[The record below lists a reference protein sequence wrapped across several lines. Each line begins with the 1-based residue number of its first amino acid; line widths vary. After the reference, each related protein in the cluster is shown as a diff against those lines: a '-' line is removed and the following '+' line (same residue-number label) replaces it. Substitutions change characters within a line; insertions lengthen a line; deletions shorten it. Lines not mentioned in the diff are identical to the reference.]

1 MKISSSTA
9 FTIAA
14 LVGTAHAFT
23 STSNTAFQ
31 RHQTA
36 LNGGARGGATT
47 PAGKAKTVEV
57 VTDLL
62 DKSEMIFTIP
72 ASSLTVSQ
80 VSSLR
85 RSLPEGTTAKVVK
98 NKLMARAI
106 QENASYESLDGS
118 SLMKG
123 ANMWFFVEDDISGSL
138 KAVRKFIKESGKVES
153 HTVLG
158 GVIDGDLLDESAVK
172 QVENL
177 PSKIELIARIAGGIK
192 AVPTK
197 LGRVVKAPNSKLA
210 RAIKLA
216 TDKNNGVEE

>member
-1 MKISSSTA
+1 MRILTFETVNSP
-9 FTIAA
+9 
-14 LVGTAHAFT
+14 H
-23 STSNTAFQ
+23 FQ
-31 RHQTA
+31 NQA